1 MDFYE
6 REGLFMKV
14 DWSHD
19 AVVRRWMVF
28 CEVVAVVVFAL
39 APIYFELVLAY
50 AVSEPVEAHVN
61 GF

>member
-1 MDFYE
+1 
-6 REGLFMKV
+6 MKV